1 MTQKL
6 ILSFAMYSYLWIAL
20 LIMCKVVVS
29 DSLICVILN
38 ANVAEIIVHFR
49 LKIQQVPRMA

>member
-20 LIMCKVVVS
+20 LIMCKVVAS
-29 DSLICVILN
+29 NPLICVTLN
-38 ANVAEIIVHFR
+38 TNVAEIDCSFHA
-49 LKIQQVPRMA
+49 QNPTGS